1 MLPLCAPLW
10 LSASPGC
17 YPLLCKQQNYMSAQ
31 LLMRL
36 ATALGCS
43 YLIYG
48 CKLHLPSHWSVPGN
62 TCSTRERQNRRPCKS
77 TAHFLIMW
85 KTGVDSLLPQTL
97 CRPCALLQI
106 LKVSPSAKAVRCIH
120 ILRVR
125 VRNCIMKEQLGVIEQ
140 SFVGFHHTPSTGNT
154 DVSKLKGYD
163 ILETAWIAQHPEFC
177 TVYIIFDSS

>member
-1 MLPLCAPLW
+1 MFLVNLW
-10 LSASPGC
+10 MQAASCISLVCPRQHV
-17 YPLLCKQQNYMSAQ
+17 LNEREAEQE
-31 LLMRL
+31 
-36 ATALGCS
+36 ALQKHS
-43 YLIYG
+43 
-48 CKLHLPSHWSVPGN
+48 SV
-62 TCSTRERQNRRPCKS
+62 
-77 TAHFLIMW
+77 LIMW

-163 ILETAWIAQHPEFC
+163 ILETAWIAQHSEFC